1 MRHVAWGANVS
12 ARRGVVY
19 MLRSLETRGSGAVEK
34 PDPTSGANEG
44 GREQWLIARVE
55 YTRDDARF
63 LRSRHEEPRF
73 A

>member
-1 MRHVAWGANVS
+1 MRHEAWGANVS

-19 MLRSLETRGSGAVEK
+19 MLRCVETRGSGAVEK
-34 PDPTSGANEG
+34 PDDTRGANEG
-44 GREQWLIARVE
+44 GRERWLIARVE
-55 YTRDDARF
+55 HPRHDSRF